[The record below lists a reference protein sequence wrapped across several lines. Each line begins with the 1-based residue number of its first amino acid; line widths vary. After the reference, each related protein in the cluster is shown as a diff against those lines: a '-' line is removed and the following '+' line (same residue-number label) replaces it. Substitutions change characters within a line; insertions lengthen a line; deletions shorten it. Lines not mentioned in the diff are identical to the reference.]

1 MEKVVIIQ
9 EEKEEEK
16 KEKKKKRKRRRR
28 RRRIS
33 FCKLC
38 YLRDKVSLHELIIGA
53 GEIVDEFVC
62 YHRHISWIGHLVE

>member
-1 MEKVVIIQ
+1 M
-9 EEKEEEK
+9 
-16 KEKKKKRKRRRR
+16 
-28 RRRIS
+28 RIS

-62 YHRHISWIGHLVE
+62 YHGNISWIGHLVE